1 MSDKRRKDLE
11 DQLNDYYKNL
21 RELEQIKLFITNDPI
36 ERQRV
41 SRAIQQ
47 TKEEIQKVEQELQT
61 LTALDEL
68 TLPNL
73 TNVTSSSANSGASR
87 ETKAI
92 LNSQDSIS
100 RRKDLEDQLNGAYE
114 VLGELE
120 QIKLF
125 ITNDPIERQR
135 VSRAIQQTKE
145 GIQKVEQELQN
156 L

>member
-47 TKEEIQKVEQELQT
+47 TKE
-61 LTALDEL
+61 
-68 TLPNL
+68 
-73 TNVTSSSANSGASR
+73 
-87 ETKAI
+87 
-92 LNSQDSIS
+92 
-100 RRKDLEDQLNGAYE
+100 
-114 VLGELE
+114 
-120 QIKLF
+120 
-125 ITNDPIERQR
+125 
-135 VSRAIQQTKE
+135 